1 MDSTEVVP
9 QKKPIAF
16 TRTDAIASV
25 ALGLIMGVLIPFI
38 LGRIGKSIPMQ
49 NYLIIAFPLASLIG
63 LYIASLMSKV
73 VPVLYQVG
81 KFGIVGFTNF
91 VVDTGVFHV
100 IIALSGSAQSGYLFS
115 IFSIPFTTWTIFKI
129 LSFIGANAHS
139 FFWNKFWTFEQKE
152 TKTAKKEYVGF
163 LVISVGGLLINSGA
177 FSVAFALR
185 PEGAS
190 EALWGTIGVAVG
202 SVIGLLWNFVGY
214 KFFVFKK

>member
-1 MDSTEVVP
+1 MDSTGIVSE
-9 QKKPIAF
+9 KKAITF

-63 LYIASLMSKV
+63 LYIASLLSKV

-100 IIALSGSAQSGYLFS
+100 IIALSGSAQSGYLFRYS
-115 IFSIPFTTWTIFKI
+115 RFRLPHGRSLRCFRLSVRTRTVFLEQI
-129 LSFIGANAHS
+129 L
-139 FFWNKFWTFEQKE
+139 TFEQKE
-152 TKTAKKEYVGF
+152 TKTAKKNILAF
-163 LVISVGGLLINSGA
+163 L
-177 FSVAFALR
+177 
-185 PEGAS
+185 
-190 EALWGTIGVAVG
+190 
-202 SVIGLLWNFVGY
+202 
-214 KFFVFKK
+214 

>member
-1 MDSTEVVP
+1 MDLIEAVP
-9 QKKPIAF
+9 QKKVIAF

-38 LGRIGKSIPMQ
+38 LGRIGKSVPMQ
-49 NYLIIAFPLASLIG
+49 NYFIIAFPLASLIG
-63 LYIASLMSKV
+63 LYIASLMSRV

-100 IIALSGSAQSGYLFS
+100 IIALSGSAQSQHLFS
-115 IFSIPFTTWTIFKI
+115 VFSIPLTTWTFFKI
-129 LSFIGANAHS
+129 LSFVGANAHS
-139 FFWNKFWTFEQKE
+139 FFWNKFWTFGQKE
-152 TKTAKKEYVGF
+152 VKTAKKEYVGF
-163 LVISVGGLLINSGA
+163 FVISVGGLLINSGA

-190 EALWGTIGVAVG
+190 EAVWGTIGVAVG

-214 KFFVFKK
+214 KFFIFKK

>member
-38 LGRIGKSIPMQ
+38 LGRIGKSVPMQ

-91 VVDTGVFHV
+91 VVDTGVGHV
-100 IIALSGSAQSGYLFS
+100 IFALSGSA
-115 IFSIPFTTWTIFKI
+115 
-129 LSFIGANAHS
+129 
-139 FFWNKFWTFEQKE
+139 
-152 TKTAKKEYVGF
+152 
-163 LVISVGGLLINSGA
+163 
-177 FSVAFALR
+177 
-185 PEGAS
+185 
-190 EALWGTIGVAVG
+190 
-202 SVIGLLWNFVGY
+202 
-214 KFFVFKK
+214 

>member
-1 MDSTEVVP
+1 MDTTVP
-9 QKKPIAF
+9 EKKKIAF

-25 ALGLIMGVLIPFI
+25 VLGLIMGVLIPFI
-38 LGRIGKSIPMQ
+38 LSRIGKSVPMQ
-49 NYLIIAFPLASLIG
+49 NYLVIAFPLASLIG

-100 IIALSGSAQSGYLFS
+100 IIALSGSAHSGYLVS
-115 IFSIPFTTWTIFKI
+115 VFSIPITTWTIFKI

-152 TKTAKKEYVGF
+152 VKTAKREYIGF
-163 LVISVGGLLINSGA
+163 LVISLGGLLINSGA
-177 FSVAFALR
+177 FSVAFAFR

-214 KFFVFKK
+214 KFLVFKK